1 MQQAILSTPPAEVN
15 ITGDLVQQ
23 LLQSQHADL
32 ASLPLELVESGWDN
46 DIYRLGKDYAVRL
59 PRRQVA
65 VQLLK
70 NEQTWLPALAKH
82 LPIPTPV
89 TLRIGHPEFG
99 YPWTWS
105 ILPWIEGKAADL
117 AAPRADQAIPLTKFL
132 KALHQP
138 APPNAPINLSRCVPI
153 QDRAKGV
160 EERLNRLKKKTN
172 LITPTIEKIW
182 AAALKANKSTEKC
195 WIHADLHARNVV
207 VMDGNISGIIDWGD
221 LTSGDIATDLACIW
235 MLLED
240 VQARKTAL
248 EYYQPSTATLA
259 RAKGWAIFFGA
270 VLLDTGLVDNPRHAA
285 MGKLTLERLV
295 QK

>member
-15 ITGDLVQQ
+15 ITKKLVHQ
-23 LLQSQHADL
+23 LLESQHPDL
-32 ASLPLELVESGWDN
+32 ANLPLQLVESGWDN

-59 PRRQVA
+59 PHRQIA

-70 NEQTWLPALAKH
+70 NEQTWLPILANR

-89 TLRIGHPEFG
+89 TLRIGQPEFD

-105 ILPWIEGKAADL
+105 ILPWIAGKAADL
-117 AAPRADQAIPLTKFL
+117 AAPHADQAIPLAKFL

-172 LITPTIEKIW
+172 LITPTIENIW
-182 AAALKANKSTEKC
+182 AAALKADRATEKR

-207 VMDGNISGIIDWGD
+207 VQDGKISGIIDWGD

-235 MLLED
+235 MLLGD
-240 VQARKTAL
+240 AQARTTAL
-248 EYYQPSTATLA
+248 EYYQPSAATLA
-259 RAKGWAIFFGA
+259 RAKGWTIFFGA